1 MIQLAIISL
10 CAVLPMIARADS
22 LSMSDHAQTADQV
35 AIERLLASLDEAW
48 ARGDADAFAS
58 HFAADGTFTNILGTF
73 FSGHQAFR
81 DRHEAIFRTVFK
93 GSTQALKLE
102 KLRFI
107 RSDVAIADIDATV
120 RGYAALPA
128 GVSATP
134 DGTLRTKLLLVLIK
148 ERGEWWITAFHNV
161 PVAPSAPK
169 S

>member
-1 MIQLAIISL
+1 
-10 CAVLPMIARADS
+10 
-22 LSMSDHAQTADQV
+22 
-35 AIERLLASLDEAW
+35 LDEAW

-58 HFAADGTFTNILGTF
+58 HFASDGTFTNILGLF
-73 FSGHQAFR
+73 FSGRQAFR
-81 DRHEAIFRTVFK
+81 DRHEAIFKTVFK
-93 GSTQALKLE
+93 GSTQALTLA

-128 GVSATP
+128 GVSAMP

-148 ERGEWWITAFHNV
+148 ERGDWWITAFHNV
-161 PVAPSAPK
+161 PVDPSAAK